1 MAESERAGGHRGRE
15 AGLGARPSRQGLSDR
30 EYTERALAPAAG
42 AAPPKTPAQGSARKR
57 LPDDRP
63 GAAANKEIRRLL
75 DFTFPFIRRFD
86 DRDLRGEFTREDREA
101 IIDTLW
107 QSMDE
112 LGHLAQRV
120 RDIDL
125 EQTTE
130 RSINDR
136 PSAPW

>member
-1 MAESERAGGHRGRE
+1 MRAVGPRVYR
-15 AGLGARPSRQGLSDR
+15 A
-30 EYTERALAPAAG
+30 RALAPAAG
-42 AAPPKTPAQGSARKR
+42 AVPPRIPAQGSARKR

-63 GAAANKEIRRLL
+63 GAAANKEICRLL
-75 DFTFPFIRRFD
+75 DFTFPFIGRFD
-86 DRDLRGEFTREDREA
+86 DRDLRGELTREDREV

-120 RDIDL
+120 RNIDL

-136 PSAPW
+136 PSAPRAHVKNVAGAA